1 MNWRNPMHAIHT
13 DPETGAEIFR
23 LTDDP
28 RPADNI
34 YGEQPYAS
42 ADGSRI
48 VVRYYP
54 SEGAGDGSLVL
65 LDLSD
70 GSQQIVIDTA
80 PRFPAFHGW
89 GTFFYGQEQRGDRLI
104 LRRWDYLSAAGED
117 VADLPTGEG
126 RFSYGTVSADGKH
139 YVVSVHGDEGAPC
152 RVLHVDLETGEWRQ
166 LVSSTERYF
175 KHEQFSR
182 DGRDR
187 VMLQANS
194 QDVSRVGLAAASL
207 DGELSWFAAD
217 APHTLRPT
225 GHEAWVGDQSRVFF
239 STAWDPERGNLWTA
253 GLEDPEPTPLGPS
266 IRGGHV
272 SVSRCGRYALIDNA
286 REDGTPLYLISLAS
300 GRWQRL
306 VDTGTVSDR
315 NQWSHAH
322 PYLTADNAWAV
333 FTSNR
338 EGHPQVYAAR
348 VPDGLLASLA

>member
-1 MNWRNPMHAIHT
+1 MQSIHT
-13 DPETGAEIFR
+13 DEQSGAEILR
-23 LTDDP
+23 VTDDP

-48 VVRYYP
+48 AVRYYDL
-54 SEGAGDGSLVL
+54 EGVGQGSLAIANLEDGSAQTIIPTL
-65 LDLSD
+65 
-70 GSQQIVIDTA
+70 

-89 GTFFYGQEQRGDRLI
+89 GEFLYGQEARGDRLL
-104 LRRWDYLSAAGED
+104 LRRWDYLAATGED
-117 VADLPTGEG
+117 VAELPTEEG
-126 RFSYGTVSADGKH
+126 RFSYGTVSVDGSH

-152 RVLHVDLETGEWRQ
+152 RVLHLDLASGSWQE

-182 DGRDR
+182 DGRDL

-194 QDVSRVGLAAASL
+194 QDKTQVGLGAAAL
-207 DGELSWFAAD
+207 DGELTWFAAD

-239 STAWDPERGNLWTA
+239 STGWDGQRGNLWTA
-253 GLEDPEPTPLGPS
+253 ALGEASPQPLGPS
-266 IRGGHV
+266 VRGGHV
-272 SVSRCGRYALIDNA
+272 SVSRCGGYALVDNA
-286 REDGTPLYLISLAS
+286 SEDGTPLYVISLTS
-300 GRWQRL
+300 GRWQHL
-306 VDTGTVSDR
+306 LATGTVSDR
-315 NQWSHAH
+315 KQWSHAH

-338 EGHPQVYAAR
+338 EGRPQVYAAR
-348 VPDGLLASLA
+348 VPEGLLASLD